1 MHMQKLLILAAF
13 LLITTVPGAA
23 QPAISSHIQQ
33 YTTDNG
39 LPSNGIKGMQ
49 WDAKTEFLWMATEA
63 GIVRFNGVD
72 FKSYTKENMPSIASE
87 RMLFIVQNNKGRIY
101 TSDQPGNIFLIDRS
115 RPIFWRRSATNSS
128 INPYIS
134 HYYLL
139 GVSDTFFTRNA
150 GNIKPTGFSSGFSKI
165 VALSDTSCLILN
177 QGSLFY
183 YSISLKD
190 PVIRSYGNGN
200 VNTIFKINDR
210 YFIMDNKK
218 DIFLLN
224 VSEQK
229 LVPVPF
235 SGSNNNR
242 LRAVANNSTLFW
254 QTGMSNPVLIDGENA
269 WLLTYDG
276 TSLSAKFI
284 STGIP
289 PDSYIKSVQYSEKN
303 DLLFIGTESKGLI
316 VINQNR
322 VQSKRRN
329 NVNSKNRNSYY
340 SQIELTDGNILTNE
354 SDIIGDKR
362 TNENTLPVRGKFSF
376 NISHTGEN
384 SLWYTQTNSKI
395 GYNCLF
401 EYNKSTGRTKVYPKI
416 KWGDIVTGSGGKI
429 YLANMNGLGILDED
443 SLLFLYRYPKT
454 MAGTTTFDFA
464 EISPGILAVATCS
477 GLLRF
482 NTATRRLDTIFSK
495 ENICVRSIWKY
506 KDYVFFG
513 TYGSGFYIYR
523 NGIIRSMPLDKNR
536 YLLYPHCFVPDD
548 EGYCWISTNRGLF
561 KSSLSEL
568 IDAFENNRPSV
579 YYHYYGKKD
588 GMEMTELNGGC
599 TPCALRL
606 RDKTIS
612 FPSMDGLLWVNPGK
626 ATPILPSGEIFI
638 DEMTADNNPVNV
650 DSLPQKKLPPQT
662 QEIIIQLGF
671 SSWCNKEN
679 IYIDY
684 QLNDTLN
691 WKTVNTGNDAVIRL
705 GNLSSG
711 NYTLRIRKLNGFGIN
726 NYTYKVIRFT
736 ISTPWH
742 KQWWF
747 YALCLLAVLGIT
759 ILFFHLRT
767 RQYKIRQRRLERQV
781 AEKTKELQEQNEI
794 LEKND
799 TIKTRLISIISH
811 DIVTP
816 LKFVTVA
823 GKNLIEKRSLM
834 PEALQVETIQEMTNT
849 SQELQLLSTNI
860 LNWIKYQNENRRM
873 AKETFN
879 LHELVNQVTGV
890 LTSLAKQ
897 KKLSLHNR
905 VNNDLEIHQFFEP
918 LKILVYNLL
927 TNAINFSE
935 NGAVLIAAE
944 QKDGL
949 VVVSVSD
956 EGVGMT
962 PEQIKNIMADQF
974 IISSA
979 NIDNRKGNGLGY
991 LIIKDLV
998 KIMGATLHIESEK
1011 ARPDDPVGRGK
1022 GTTISVELPSVKP
1035 NTASSL

>member
-1 MHMQKLLILAAF
+1 MRMQKLLLLFLCCSLAAPA
-13 LLITTVPGAA
+13 TNA
-23 QPAISSHIQQ
+23 QPVMNSNVQQ

-39 LPSNGIKGMQ
+39 LPSNGIKGLQ
-49 WDAKTEFLWMATEA
+49 WDENNEFLWMATEA

-72 FKSYTKENMPSIASE
+72 FKSYTQENMAGIASE
-87 RMLFIVQNNKGRIY
+87 RMLFLVKNNAGNIY
-101 TSDQPGNIFLIDRS
+101 TSDQPGNIFLIDKS
-115 RPIFWRRSATNSS
+115 KPVLWRRSVTNSP
-128 INPYIS
+128 INPYINQ
-134 HYYLL
+134 YYLM
-139 GVSDTFFTRNA
+139 GVSDTFFKKNA
-150 GNIKPTGFSSGFSKI
+150 GILKPTGFSSGFSKI
-165 VALSDTSCLILN
+165 VPVTDTSCLILN
-177 QGSLFY
+177 QNNLFY
-183 YSISLKD
+183 FSISLED
-190 PVIRSYGNGN
+190 PVTLPYEKGN
-200 VNTIFKINDR
+200 VNTIFKINGI
-210 YFIMDNKK
+210 FFLVNSKK
-218 DIFLLN
+218 EIFLINTKEQTLSP
-224 VSEQK
+224 VSFAGNGNA
-229 LVPVPF
+229 LLRPF
-235 SGSNNNR
+235 TNSN
-242 LRAVANNSTLFW
+242 TLFW
-254 QTGMSNPVLIDGENA
+254 QTGMKNPVLIEGEKA

-276 TSLSAKFI
+276 ASIAVKLI

-303 DLLFIGTESKGLI
+303 NLLFIGTESKGLI

-322 VQSKRRN
+322 VESKKRN
-329 NVNSKNRNSYY
+329 NANSKNRNSYY
-340 SQIELTDGNILTNE
+340 SQIELENGNILTNE
-354 SDIIGDKR
+354 SDIIGDHF
-362 TNENTLPVRGKFSF
+362 THENNLPIKGKFSF
-376 NISHTGEN
+376 NISHTGKN
-384 SLWYTQTNSKI
+384 SLWYTQTNKDI
-395 GYNCLF
+395 GYNCLY
-401 EYNKSTGRTKVYPKI
+401 EYNKTTGQTKAYPKI
-416 KWGDIVTGSGGKI
+416 KWGDIVTESGGKLYI
-429 YLANMNGLGILDED
+429 VNPRGIGILQAD
-443 SLLFLYRYPKT
+443 SLLFLCEYAKDL
-454 MAGTTTFDFA
+454 AGTVTFDFT
-464 EISPGILAVATCS
+464 EIGPGILAVATCS

-482 NTATRRLDTIFSK
+482 NTDTHKLDTIFSK

-513 TYGSGFYIYR
+513 TYGSGFYIYK
-523 NGIIRSMPLDKNR
+523 NGVIKPMPLDKNR

-561 KSSLSEL
+561 KARLSEL
-568 IDAFENNRPSV
+568 TDAFENNTPSV
-579 YYHYYGKKD
+579 YYHYFGKKD

-612 FPSMDGLLWVNPGK
+612 FPSMDGLLWVNPEK

-638 DEMTADNNPVNV
+638 DEILVNNEKVNAD
-650 DSLPQKKLPPQT
+650 SISIKKLPPQT
-662 QEIIIQLGF
+662 QEVIIQLGF

-691 WKTVNTGNDAVIRL
+691 WKTVSTGNDAVIRL

-726 NYTYKVIRFT
+726 NYTYKTIRFS

-747 YALCLLAVLGIT
+747 YALCLLTLLGIT
-759 ILFFHLRT
+759 LLVLHIRT
-767 RQYKIRQRRLERQV
+767 RQYKIRQRKLERQV

-799 TIKTRLISIISH
+799 SIKTRLISIISH

-823 GKNLIEKRSLM
+823 GKNLIEKRNLM
-834 PEALQVETIQEMTNT
+834 PDELQMETIREMTNT

-860 LNWIKYQNENRRM
+860 LNWIKYQNENRRL
-873 AKETFN
+873 AKETFH
-879 LHELVNQVTGV
+879 LHELVNQVLGI
-890 LTSLAKQ
+890 LNSLAKQ
-897 KKLSLHNR
+897 KKLTLENK
-905 VNNDLEIHQFFEP
+905 VTNDQEIYQFFEP
-918 LKILVYNLL
+918 LKILIYNLL

-935 NGAVLIAAE
+935 NGSVVIAAE
-944 QKDGL
+944 QKDEQ
-949 VVVSVSD
+949 VVISVSD

-998 KIMGATLHIESEK
+998 KIMGATLYIDSEK
-1011 ARPDDPVGRGK
+1011 GK
-1022 GTTISVELPSVKP
+1022 GTKISVALPSLKP
-1035 NTASSL
+1035 NTASAL

>member
-1 MHMQKLLILAAF
+1 MPKLLVLIACF
-13 LLITTVPGAA
+13 LISTPPVPA
-23 QPAISSHIQQ
+23 QPVINAHIQQ

-39 LPSNGIKGMQ
+39 LPSNGIKGLQ
-49 WDAKTEFLWMATEA
+49 WDEKNEFLWMATEA

-72 FKSYTKENMPSIASE
+72 FKSYTKENMPGIASE
-87 RMLFIVQNNKGRIY
+87 RMLFLVQNNAGRIY
-101 TSDQPGNIFLIDRS
+101 TSDQPGNIFYIDKS
-115 RPIFWRRSATNSS
+115 KPVLWKRSATNSS
-128 INPYIS
+128 INPNIN
-134 HYYLL
+134 HYYLV
-139 GVSDTFFTRNA
+139 GVSDTFFSRNI
-150 GNIKPTGFSSGFSKI
+150 NIQKPAGFSSGFSKI
-165 VALSDTSCLILN
+165 VPISDTSCLILN
-177 QGSLFY
+177 QGNLFY
-183 YSISLKD
+183 FSISLKD
-190 PVIRSYGNGN
+190 PLIQPYEKGNVNSIFKISGNYFLINNKKNIFRVNIKEQTLLPVPLTGNGN
-200 VNTIFKINDR
+200 T
-210 YFIMDNKK
+210 
-218 DIFLLN
+218 LLKSFTN
-224 VSEQK
+224 
-229 LVPVPF
+229 
-235 SGSNNNR
+235 SN
-242 LRAVANNSTLFW
+242 SLFW
-254 QTGMSNPVLIDGENA
+254 QTGMKNPVLIEGEKA

-276 TSLSAKFI
+276 SSITAKLI

-289 PDSYIKSVQYSEKN
+289 PGSYIRSVQYSEKN
-303 DLLFIGTESKGLI
+303 NLLFIGTESKGLI

-322 VQSKRRN
+322 VESKKRN
-329 NVNSKNRNSYY
+329 NLNSKNRNSYY
-340 SQIELTDGNILTNE
+340 SQVELPDGNILTNE
-354 SDIIGDKR
+354 SDIIGDHVTDER
-362 TNENTLPVRGKFSF
+362 NLPIQGKFSF
-376 NISHTGEN
+376 NISHTRPG
-384 SLWYTQTNSKI
+384 SLWYTQLRKEV
-395 GYNCLF
+395 GYNCLC
-401 EYNKSTGRTKVYPKI
+401 EYMEATGQTKVYPKI
-416 KWGDIVTGSGGKI
+416 KWGDVVTESGGRI
-429 YLANMNGLGILDED
+429 YIANMNGVGILDGD
-443 SLLFLYRYPKT
+443 SLLFLYRYPKE
-454 MAGTTTFDFA
+454 MAGTVTFDFT

-482 NTATRRLDTIFSK
+482 NTITHQLDSIFTK

-513 TYGSGFYIYR
+513 TYGSGFYIYK
-523 NGIIRSMPLDKNR
+523 NGVIKSMPLDKNR
-536 YLLYPHCFVPDD
+536 YLLYPHCFVPDE

-561 KSSLSEL
+561 KASLSEL
-568 IDAFENNRPSV
+568 IDAFEHNSPSV
-579 YYHYYGKKD
+579 YYHYFGKKD

-612 FPSMDGLLWVNPGK
+612 FPSMDGLLWVNPDK

-638 DEMTADNNPVNV
+638 DEILVDNEKVNADSI
-650 DSLPQKKLPPQT
+650 SLKKLPPQT
-662 QEIIIQLGF
+662 QEVVIELGF

-691 WKTVNTGNDAVIRL
+691 WKPVNTGNDAVIRL
-705 GNLSSG
+705 GNLRSG

-726 NYTYKVIRFT
+726 NYTYKTIRFS

-747 YALCLLAVLGIT
+747 YALCLLALLGIT
-759 ILFFHLRT
+759 LLILHIRT
-767 RQYKIRQRRLERQV
+767 RQYKISQRRLEKQV

-823 GKNLIEKRSLM
+823 GKNLIEKRNLM
-834 PEALQVETIQEMTNT
+834 PDELQMETIREMTNT

-860 LNWIKYQNENRRM
+860 LNWIKYQNENRRL

-879 LHELVNQVTGV
+879 LHELVNQVLGV
-890 LTSLAKQ
+890 LNSLAKQ
-897 KKLSLHNR
+897 KKLTLENK
-905 VNNDLEIHQFFEP
+905 VNQDQLIYQFFEP
-918 LKILVYNLL
+918 LKILIYNLL

-935 NGAVLIAAE
+935 NGSVIIAAE
-944 QKDGL
+944 QKNEQ
-949 VVVSVSD
+949 VVISVSD

-998 KIMGATLHIESEK
+998 KIMGATLQIESEK
-1011 ARPDDPVGRGK
+1011 ARPDDPAGKGK
-1022 GTTISVELPSVKP
+1022 GTKISVVLPSVKP